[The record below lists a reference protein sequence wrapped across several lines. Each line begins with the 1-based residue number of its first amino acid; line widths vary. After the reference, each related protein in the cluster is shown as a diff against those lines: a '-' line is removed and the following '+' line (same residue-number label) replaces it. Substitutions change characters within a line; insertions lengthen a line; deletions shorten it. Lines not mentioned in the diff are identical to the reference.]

1 LTEAQGVKRE
11 GFLTLSPWPRLE
23 GLQDEKAEAEIG
35 WLVDLVSA
43 VRSVRSEMNVPAAAQ
58 VPLVLAAGQATEA
71 RAGRWGEALRRLA
84 RLSEITFAAKPPAGS
99 VQLLVRGE
107 IAAMPLKGVVDLAAE
122 RARLE
127 KELKK
132 VADDID
138 RVDKKLGNA
147 DFMARAPE
155 EVVDEQREKLAEAE
169 DRRAKINEALER
181 LKGAA

>member
-1 LTEAQGVKRE
+1 
-11 GFLTLSPWPRLE
+11 LE
-23 GLQDEKAEAEIG
+23 NEKAEAEIG
-35 WLVDLVSA
+35 WLIDLVSA
-43 VRSVRSEMNVPAAAQ
+43 VRSVRSEMNVPASAQ
-58 VPLVLAAGQATEA
+58 VPLVLVASKESEA
-71 RAGRWGEALRRLA
+71 RATRWDDSLRRLA

-107 IAAMPLKGVVDLAAE
+107 VAAMPLKGVVDLEAE
-122 RARLE
+122 RVRLE

-155 EVVDEQREKLAEAE
+155 EVVDEQREKRAEAE
-169 DRRAKINEALER
+169 GRQGKIKEALER
-181 LKGAA
+181 LKGAE